1 MIFNFAFFEM
11 PKAFIRKLLQH
22 FLEIGFDDTSRGRAL
37 AETLIFGLTSGDAS
51 LGKGSR
57 AGVGC
62 YDQCCPLQKVTSE
75 DLLLRS
81 GSG

>member
-1 MIFNFAFFEM
+1 MIFNFSFFEM
-11 PKAFIRKLLQH
+11 LKAFTRKLLQH

-37 AETLIFGLTSGDAS
+37 AERLILWFTSGDAS

-57 AGVGC
+57 AWIGC

-81 GSG
+81 VSG